1 MNKLRLL
8 IIEDEAHIRD
18 MVRFA
23 LERAD
28 FTIDEAQ
35 DAQEARQSIAN
46 YLPDLIL
53 LDWMLPNQS
62 GLDLL
67 RQFKKNEQ
75 TRDVPVIMLTART
88 DETDTIKGLNSGA
101 DDYITK
107 PFSPKELIA
116 RIKAV
121 IRRTLPR
128 MSEQIITIDGLCID
142 QDTHRVSY
150 NDSLI
155 ELGPTEYRFL
165 LFFMTHNERV
175 YSRGQLLDQIW
186 GNNVYLDERTVDVH
200 IGRLRK
206 ILGSHGLSWMLQ
218 TVRGSGYRF
227 SNRK

>member
-1 MNKLRLL
+1 MNKLRIL

-18 MVRFA
+18 MIRFA

-28 FTIDEAQ
+28 FIIDEASNS
-35 DAQEARQSIAN
+35 QEAREALAN
-46 YLPDLIL
+46 NLPDMIL

-67 RQFKKNEQ
+67 RKFKQHEQ
-75 TRDVPVIMLTART
+75 TRELPIMMLTART
-88 DETDTIKGLNSGA
+88 DERDTVKGLDSGA

-121 IRRTLPR
+121 IRRTSPR
-128 MSEQIITIDGLCID
+128 MSERAIELNGLCVD

-150 NDSLI
+150 NGTLI

-165 LFFMTHNERV
+165 LFFMTHKERV
-175 YSRGQLLDQIW
+175 YSRNQLLDQIW
-186 GNNVYLDERTVDVH
+186 GNNAYLDERTVDVH

-206 ILGSHGLSWMLQ
+206 ILTTHGLSWMLQ

-227 SNRK
+227 SNRQ

>member
-1 MNKLRLL
+1 MKKIRIL
-8 IIEDEAHIRD
+8 IVEDEEHIRD

-28 FTIDEAQ
+28 FIIDEAN
-35 DAQEARQSIAN
+35 DALEARQSLAN
-46 YLPDLIL
+46 NLPNLIL
-53 LDWMLPNQS
+53 MDWMLPNQS

-67 RQFKKNEQ
+67 HQFKNNEQ
-75 TRDVPVIMLTART
+75 TRDVPIIMLTART

-121 IRRTLPR
+121 IRRTSSR
-128 MSEQIITIDGLCID
+128 MSERTIELDGLCVD

-165 LFFMTHNERV
+165 LFFMTHRERV
-175 YSRGQLLDQIW
+175 YSRNQLLDQIW
-186 GNNVYLDERTVDVH
+186 GNNAYLDERTVDVH

-206 ILGSHGLSWMLQ
+206 ILTTHGLNWMLQ

-227 SNRK
+227 SNRQ